1 MSLVLYS
8 HPFAM
13 YCWKPLVALY
23 ERGVT
28 FEAVLVEDRAELAEL
43 WPPASIPVLIEDGAV
58 IPESSSIVEYLDRHG
73 DAQPMLPTDP
83 ERALRARIWDRVID
97 GYVATPVQKIVGDA
111 LRPAGAKDPQGVDQ
125 AQAALDLAY
134 ATLERQLDGRGASGG
149 WLAGEDFTLADCSAA
164 PALHYAD
171 VLHALDRGTHPAL
184 GAYYDRLL
192 ERPSV
197 ARVIDEAR
205 PLRHFFPLPWPA
217 HVV

>member
-13 YCWKPLVALY
+13 YCWKPLIALY
-23 ERGVT
+23 ERQLP
-28 FEAVLVEDRAELAEL
+28 FEAKLVEDRAELAEL
-43 WPPASIPVLIEDGAV
+43 WPPASIPVLVEDGAV

-73 DAQPMLPTDP
+73 EAQPMLPADR
-83 ERALRARIWDRVID
+83 ELALQARIWDRVMD
-97 GYVATPVQKIVGDA
+97 GYVSTPVQKIVGDA

-125 AQAALDLAY
+125 AHATLDLAY
-134 ATLERQLDGRGASGG
+134 LTLERQLSGSGPGG
-149 WLAGEDFTLADCSAA
+149 WLAGEEFTLADCSAA

-171 VLHALDRGTHPAL
+171 VLHALDRGAHPAL

-192 ERPSV
+192 ARASV

-217 HVV
+217 HVD